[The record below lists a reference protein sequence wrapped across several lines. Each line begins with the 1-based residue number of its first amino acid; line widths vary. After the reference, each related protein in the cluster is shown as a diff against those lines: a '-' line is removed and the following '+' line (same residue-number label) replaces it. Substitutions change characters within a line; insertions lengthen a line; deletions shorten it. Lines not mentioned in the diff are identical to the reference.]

1 MFSESPKWL
10 LRNAL
15 SFYEH
20 ILGQILLPHQAQ
32 SIAMTS
38 KSAATLLMCSTAALT
53 RFDSHSQPSH
63 LIYARVCV
71 CV

>member
-20 ILGQILLPHQAQ
+20 IFNQIHLRRQAQ

-38 KSAATLLMCSTAALT
+38 KSAAT
-53 RFDSHSQPSH
+53 H
-63 LIYARVCV
+63 
-71 CV
+71 